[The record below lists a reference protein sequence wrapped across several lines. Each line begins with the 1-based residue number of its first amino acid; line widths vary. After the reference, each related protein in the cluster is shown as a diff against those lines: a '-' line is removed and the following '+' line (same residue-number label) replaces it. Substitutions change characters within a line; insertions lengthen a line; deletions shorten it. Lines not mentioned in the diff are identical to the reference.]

1 MRLFARTIKGAF
13 ELLPNLKTCL
23 AVTAVVAG
31 IASRPAAAGII
42 TTPVSLA
49 PGSQYR
55 LVFVTADTY
64 TATDSNIAD
73 YNAEVSLEANSV
85 TALQGL
91 NTSWSVIGST
101 ASVDA
106 ITNIGSDPT
115 VPIYNLLGTMVAD
128 DATGNSGGLFTG
140 SILSKIN
147 SDENGVAPR
156 TAFAWTGSNGG
167 GVAFDAGLGALGSST
182 GTEYGGI
189 NFTNLAWILDGSS
202 GSNNSLD
209 LYAISGELT
218 VGGSSTPEPT
228 TTATM
233 IMGMAFLYLAA
244 RRRHR
249 IRRAD

>member
-1 MRLFARTIKGAF
+1 MRLFGRTIKGAF

-73 YNAEVSLEANSV
+73 YNAEVSLEANTV

-101 ASVDA
+101 NSVNVV
-106 ITNIGSDPT
+106 TNIGSDPN
-115 VPIYNLLGTMVAD
+115 VPIYNLDGLKVAN
-128 DATGNSGGLFTG
+128 DATTNPGGLFAG
-140 SILSKIN
+140 SLFTPLDY
-147 SDENGVAPR
+147 DENGAKEI
-156 TAFAWTGSNGG
+156 G
-167 GVAFDAGLGALGSST
+167 
-182 GTEYGGI
+182 
-189 NFTNLAWILDGSS
+189 
-202 GSNNSLD
+202 
-209 LYAISGELT
+209 
-218 VGGSSTPEPT
+218 
-228 TTATM
+228 
-233 IMGMAFLYLAA
+233 
-244 RRRHR
+244 
-249 IRRAD
+249 RASCRE